1 MNSARSRIAVT
12 GVIAAS
18 LVAGSS
24 ASATTPPQGNGLGS
38 IPATCNGEE
47 TTLIASKG
55 AAFYVDGQKYV
66 LQSFSLS
73 DGATLIASREWGNR
87 NGLTGGSIECTGTSP
102 RNPALTF
109 DGIGVS
115 Q

>member
-1 MNSARSRIAVT
+1 MLGRSRIAVT

-18 LVAGSS
+18 LVAVSS
-24 ASATTPPQGNGLGS
+24 APAATPPQGNGLGS
-38 IPATCNGEE
+38 IPATCNGEA
-47 TTLIASKG
+47 TTLVASKG

-73 DGATLIASREWGNR
+73 DGRERGNR

-102 RNPALTF
+102 GNPALTF
-109 DGIGVS
+109 DGFGVS

>member
-1 MNSARSRIAVT
+1 
-12 GVIAAS
+12 VIAAS
-18 LVAGSS
+18 LVAVSS
-24 ASATTPPQGNGLGS
+24 ASATTPPQGNGLRS
-38 IPATCNGEE
+38 FPATCNGEE
-47 TTLIASKG
+47 TTLIVSKG
-55 AAFYVDGQKYV
+55 AAVYVDGQKYV

-87 NGLTGGSIECTGTSP
+87 NGLNCGAIECTGTSP
-102 RNPALTF
+102 GNPALTF

>member
-1 MNSARSRIAVT
+1 LVWRP
-12 GVIAAS
+12 IAARRRE
-18 LVAGSS
+18 
-24 ASATTPPQGNGLGS
+24 S
-38 IPATCNGEE
+38 IP
-47 TTLIASKG
+47 IASKG

-102 RNPALTF
+102 GNPALTF